1 MKYKKLI
8 TENTIIDLQENYI
21 SIINLRNKIKKSFN
35 TRIIYETSSS
45 FSYKIIRFAR
55 LFGAPV
61 FFPNPIFNVEI
72 LREKE
77 KTKIKCELIVFDYFL
92 VYISVIL
99 LSIVLF
105 FTDFLN
111 SNSIG
116 IKENIGIL
124 FASFVLGNIAV
135 LLDSKY
141 FLYLLK
147 KELKIEIEKYMV

>member
-1 MKYKKLI
+1 MKYKNLF
-8 TENTIIDLQENYI
+8 TESTIIDLQENYI
-21 SIINLRNKIKKSFN
+21 SIINLKNKIKKSFN

-45 FSYKIIRFAR
+45 FSYKMIRFAR

-72 LREKE
+72 MREKE

-92 VYISVIL
+92 VYVSVIL
-99 LSIVLF
+99 LGVVLF
-105 FTDFLN
+105 FTDFFN

-124 FASFVLGNIAV
+124 FTAFFFGNIAV

-141 FLYLLK
+141 FLYLLI
-147 KELKIEIEKYMV
+147 KELKKEIKKYKV